1 MVRQLANGSP
11 GDTAA
16 SPGEA
21 VTVVVSRRVRRGQEA
36 AFEAL
41 SARMTERAAGFT
53 GYLGATLFRPASAE
67 DPEYRIV
74 FRFRDRDTLAAWEA
88 SAQRSELLTQIE
100 ALLLEPSEREVLS
113 GIVTW
118 FTLPGQNPV
127 QPPPRYKM
135 TLVSWLALYPAVTL
149 VFFFFGDLLQQLP
162 LPLRTL
168 LVTAVVM
175 LLMSYVLMPR
185 MTRWFAF
192 WLFPRT
198 GGKAR

>member
-1 MVRQLANGSP
+1 MAGGLAVTDP
-11 GDTAA
+11 
-16 SPGEA
+16 
-21 VTVVVSRRVRRGQEA
+21 VTVVVSRRVQRGREA
-36 AFEAL
+36 DFEML
-41 SARMTERAAGFT
+41 STAMTERASAFP
-53 GYLGATLFRPASAE
+53 GYLGATMFRPAAAE

-74 FRFRDRDTLAAWEA
+74 FKFRDRETLAAWES
-88 SAQRSELLTQIE
+88 SAERTELLGEIE
-100 ALLLEPSEREVLS
+100 ALLQEPSEREVLS

-149 VFFFFGDLLQQLP
+149 MFLLFGDLLARLP

-168 LVTAVVM
+168 LVTAAVM

-192 WLFPRT
+192 WLFPRD
-198 GGKAR
+198 RSEER

>member
-1 MVRQLANGSP
+1 VSRDGA
-11 GDTAA
+11 GD
-16 SPGEA
+16 EA
-21 VTVVVSRRVRRGQEA
+21 VTVVVSRRVRRGSEE
-36 AFEAL
+36 AFEGL
-41 SARMTERAAGFT
+41 SAAMTERAAGFP
-53 GYLGATLFRPASAE
+53 GYLGATMFRPASAD

-74 FRFRDRDTLAAWEA
+74 FKFRDRETLAAWES
-88 SAQRSELLTQIE
+88 SAERAELLADIE
-100 ALLLEPSEREVLS
+100 ALLQEPSEREVLS

-149 VFFFFGDLLQQLP
+149 VFLFFGDLLARLP

-192 WLFPRT
+192 WLFPRQR
-198 GGKAR
+198 GGDR

>member
-1 MVRQLANGSP
+1 MTDNQSGVGQQDS
-11 GDTAA
+11 TA
-16 SPGEA
+16 PF
-21 VTVVVSRRVRRGQEA
+21 TVVVSRRVKKGQQD

-41 SARMTERAAGFT
+41 SSQMTERASRFP
-53 GYLGATLFRPASAE
+53 GYLGTAMFRPASPD

-74 FRFRDRDTLAAWEA
+74 FKFQDRESLAAWEA
-88 SAQRSELLTQIE
+88 SEERAELLEQIE
-100 ALLLEPSEREVLS
+100 SLLVQPSEREVTS

-127 QPPPRYKM
+127 TPPPKWKM
-135 TLVSWLALYPAVTL
+135 TIVSWLALYPAVTL
-149 VFFFFGDLLQQLP
+149 VFLLFGDVLAQVPLL
-162 LPLRTL
+162 LRTL

-192 WLFPRT
+192 WLFPNTART
-198 GGKAR
+198 SR

>member
-1 MVRQLANGSP
+1 ME
-11 GDTAA
+11 T
-16 SPGEA
+16 GEGEGRA
-21 VTVVVSRRVRRGQEA
+21 LVSL
-36 AFEAL
+36 L
-41 SARMTERAAGFT
+41 SACETDKSLRDLACALE
-53 GYLGATLFRPASAE
+53 ASKSSLNRIFPTQVAEGLQQLAE

-74 FRFRDRDTLAAWEA
+74 FKFRDRETLAAWES
-88 SAQRSELLTQIE
+88 SAERAELLGEIE
-100 ALLLEPSEREVLS
+100 ALLQEPSEREVLS

-118 FTLPGQNPV
+118 FTMPGQNPV

-149 VFFFFGDLLQQLP
+149 VFLLFGDLLARLP

-192 WLFPRT
+192 WLFPRD
-198 GGKAR
+198 RSEER